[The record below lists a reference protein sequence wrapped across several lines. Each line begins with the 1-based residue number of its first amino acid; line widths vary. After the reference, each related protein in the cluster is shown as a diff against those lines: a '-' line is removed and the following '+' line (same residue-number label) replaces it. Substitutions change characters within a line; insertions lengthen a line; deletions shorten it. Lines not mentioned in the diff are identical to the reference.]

1 MSDTRAAEP
10 ERLPWIANENDS
22 DGERPGR
29 LKGELG
35 PWVLAALSAAA
46 LLLVLALAYWIAMH
60 NWQLPIPQAQP
71 APPAATTTLT
81 QPGKPVPPKKHV
93 AHKHATRAV
102 ASPVPTVPLPVQRQ
116 VRLHLPQTHLVAKA
130 KRAPQP
136 KAAPATRVAV
146 AKIQPSNELSPRAV
160 ATARAPPAPPSGA
173 RQAPLPL
180 PPSAYAMRGPPPFM
194 TRPLFASPQAEGRV
208 VQVGASSDVHQARL
222 WWTAMVRAYPQVGQL
237 QPSVIESRY
246 PNGVPFYRFQI
257 GTSSRENS
265 VQLCQMMQRINLS
278 CAVTGL
284 PWRAASW

>member
-22 DGERPGR
+22 GGERPRR

-60 NWQLPIPQAQP
+60 NWQMPIPQAP
-71 APPAATTTLT
+71 TAPPTETTTLP
-81 QPGKPVPPKKHV
+81 QPEKAVPPKKHV
-93 AHKHATRAV
+93 VHKHGTHAV
-102 ASPVPTVPLPVQRQ
+102 RSPVPTVPLPVQRQ
-116 VRLHLPQTHLVAKA
+116 VPLNLPQTHVAAKA
-130 KRAPQP
+130 KPAPQP
-136 KAAPATRVAV
+136 KAAETARVAV
-146 AKIQPSNELSPRAV
+146 ARVQPTNELSPRAV
-160 ATARAPPAPPSGA
+160 ATVRARPAPAA
-173 RQAPLPL
+173 RERPLPL
-180 PPSAYAMRGPPPFM
+180 PPSAYAMRGPPPFL
-194 TRPLFASPQAEGRV
+194 TRPLFSSPQAEGRV
-208 VQVGASSDVHQARL
+208 IQVGAFSDVHQARL

-246 PNGVPFYRFQI
+246 SNGVPFYLFQI
-257 GTSSRENS
+257 GTSSRES
-265 VQLCQMMQRINLS
+265 SMQLCQMMQRIQLS